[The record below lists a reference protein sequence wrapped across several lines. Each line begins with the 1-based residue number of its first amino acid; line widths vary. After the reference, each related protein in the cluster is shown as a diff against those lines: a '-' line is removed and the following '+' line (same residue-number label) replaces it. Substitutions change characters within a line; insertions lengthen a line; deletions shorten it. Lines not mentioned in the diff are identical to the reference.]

1 MGAVGGRERGGW
13 HASGPAGWRERGEG
27 CIIDAAGCR
36 AIGRALASH
45 HRAGVVAVGRR
56 GRGRAGG
63 LPLRAVAPNAV
74 TALAL
79 CAGLTGVRF
88 AIGGAWETAVIMVM
102 IAAVLDGLDGTIARM
117 VRGESR
123 FGAELDSLADAIS
136 FGVSPALILFLWSLH
151 NLPRIGWLCALVF
164 AVFCALRLAR
174 FNAAIDTKDQP
185 HKSAGFLTGVPAP
198 VGAGLAMLPLYCWL
212 WSGADIFRSVWIVA
226 PWTAAMAILMI
237 SSVATYSWRSLRL
250 RRSIR
255 FEAIAVVVLVGAAL
269 VSAPWHMLSALCVLY
284 LASIAVSIRGYARFR
299 RLRGG
304 QPGGRAVVTTTQT
317 GIQATPQAGAT
328 SGAHP
333 D

>member
-1 MGAVGGRERGGW
+1 MAVK
-13 HASGPAGWRERGEG
+13 
-27 CIIDAAGCR
+27 
-36 AIGRALASH
+36 
-45 HRAGVVAVGRR
+45 GRR

-88 AIGGAWETAVIMVM
+88 AIGGDWASAVIMVM

-151 NLPRIGWLCALVF
+151 DLPRIGWLCALVF

-174 FNAAIDTKDQP
+174 FNAAIDTRDQP
-185 HKSAGFLTGVPAP
+185 HKLAGFLTGVPAP
-198 VGAGLAMLPLYCWL
+198 AAAGLVMLPLYCWL
-212 WSGADIFRSVWIVA
+212 WTGAAIFRSVWVVA
-226 PWTAAMAILMI
+226 PWTGAIALLMV

-250 RRSIR
+250 RRAIR
-255 FEAIAVVVLVGAAL
+255 FEAIAGVVLVGAAL
-269 VSAPWHMLSALCVLY
+269 VSAPWHMLSVLCLLY
-284 LASIAVSIRGYARFR
+284 MLSIGSSMRSYARIR
-299 RLRGG
+299 RQRD
-304 QPGGRAVVTTTQT
+304 
-317 GIQATPQAGAT
+317 
-328 SGAHP
+328 SGAGDKSQAP
-333 D
+333 PAQTEPKDAPTE